1 MVTRPQMGGA
11 PDVDDLSC
19 GCLLPSEPPFSPF
32 LGESCR
38 RASNSQRWLEGIGVD
53 GDGPSATPD
62 DVSPPGSSILD
73 ANSAVVKVWDIP
85 NPTSHAVYEVRDPG
99 YCPPFIEEALEE
111 AFSYGGNR

>member
-53 GDGPSATPD
+53 GDGPSATPNH
-62 DVSPPGSSILD
+62 VSQLCSSVLNAD
-73 ANSAVVKVWDIP
+73 GAVVKVWNVT
-85 NPTSHAVYEVRDPG
+85 NPPSHAVHKVRDPG
-99 YCPPFIEEALEE
+99 YCPPFVEE
-111 AFSYGGNR
+111 AFKEAFGYGGNR